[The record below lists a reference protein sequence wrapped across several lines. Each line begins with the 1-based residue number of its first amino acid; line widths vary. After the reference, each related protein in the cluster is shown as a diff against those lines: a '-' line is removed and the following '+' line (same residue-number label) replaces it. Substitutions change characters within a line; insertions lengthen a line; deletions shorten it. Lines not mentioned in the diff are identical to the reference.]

1 MSEKPPGDPRK
12 PRDTSPS
19 DVHVKVDVSGKLGDP
34 DIKVTV
40 TPRRFKGIPW
50 KRETGYLRKYV
61 IDYMGNPSLSP
72 WAIQS
77 AVRDIL
83 EEVFKEMSEELGEL
97 RASEMMVNVS
107 LEDDL

>member
-1 MSEKPPGDPRK
+1 
-12 PRDTSPS
+12 
-19 DVHVKVDVSGKLGDP
+19 VKVDVTGRLSDP
-34 DIKVTV
+34 KINVRV

-50 KRETGYLRKYV
+50 TRKTGYLSKYV

-83 EEVFKEMSEELGEL
+83 EEVFREVSEELGEL
-97 RASEMMVNVS
+97 RASEMMVNVT